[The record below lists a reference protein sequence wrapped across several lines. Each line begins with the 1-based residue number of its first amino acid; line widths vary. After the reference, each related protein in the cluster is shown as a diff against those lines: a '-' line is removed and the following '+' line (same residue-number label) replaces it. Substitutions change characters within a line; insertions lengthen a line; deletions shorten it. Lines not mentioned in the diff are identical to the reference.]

1 MKKLDKFK
9 KVCYLAN
16 QHLKKKKLVVQS
28 FGNVSIRLEK
38 IILIKPSGI
47 NLSTI
52 DYKSIVPVNIVDKKY
67 KGTLKPS
74 SDTPTHI
81 ELYKNYKSIK
91 SVVHTH
97 SPYATS
103 WAQAGLPIP
112 CFGTTHADFWKNEI
126 PITRKLEKKEV
137 KTKSQK
143 KTKFI
148 EEKPVVEDVENIVSD
163 SKEATQ
169 TILELHQGLKD
180 ISGKNSTV
188 LKSTTKLINE
198 TYYSEEMLN
207 MIIGD
212 SWKNADN
219 QTKKKMIDVF
229 EEYIAKNY
237 IKRFSKIKYPQFS
250 NLEEKK
256 VGKYKMIKSNL
267 ILSKDEKVSINYLL
281 SLKNEKWKIF
291 DVLLAGS
298 VSEIATKKSEFK
310 SFIKDGDI
318 NPLIEALSKKNKI
331 LLTK

>member
-1 MKKLDKFK
+1 MNFFFNLKKNQKFFFIIIFFLLILTVVYIFLKEKDKEDLSQVKEVLKTEKDDRPNEPEREKTIDSQKVVKEKLDK
-9 KVCYLAN
+9 
-16 QHLKKKKLVVQS
+16 
-28 FGNVSIRLEK
+28 
-38 IILIKPSGI
+38 
-47 NLSTI
+47 
-52 DYKSIVPVNIVDKKY
+52 D
-67 KGTLKPS
+67 
-74 SDTPTHI
+74 
-81 ELYKNYKSIK
+81 
-91 SVVHTH
+91 
-97 SPYATS
+97 
-103 WAQAGLPIP
+103 
-112 CFGTTHADFWKNEI
+112 
-126 PITRKLEKKEV
+126 EV
-137 KTKSQK
+137 KTKPQR
-143 KTKFI
+143 KTKFLK
-148 EEKPVVEDVENIVSD
+148 EKPAVEDFERIVSEP
-163 SKEATQ
+163 KNATQ

>member
-1 MKKLDKFK
+1 MNFFFNLKTSQKFFFVIIFFLLILTVVYMFLKEKDKEDLSQVK
-9 KVCYLAN
+9 EV
-16 QHLKKKKLVVQS
+16 LKT
-28 FGNVSIRLEK
+28 EK
-38 IILIKPSGI
+38 DDRPNETEREK
-47 NLSTI
+47 TI
-52 DYKSIVPVNIVDKKY
+52 DSQK
-67 KGTLKPS
+67 
-74 SDTPTHI
+74 
-81 ELYKNYKSIK
+81 
-91 SVVHTH
+91 VV
-97 SPYATS
+97 
-103 WAQAGLPIP
+103 
-112 CFGTTHADFWKNEI
+112 KE
-126 PITRKLEKKEV
+126 KLEKKEV

-148 EEKPVVEDVENIVSD
+148 KEKPVVEDVENIVSD

-256 VGKYKMIKSNL
+256 VGKYKMIKMLS
-267 ILSKDEKVSINYLL
+267 IL
-281 SLKNEKWKIF
+281 F
-291 DVLLAGS
+291 AR
-298 VSEIATKKSEFK
+298 F
-310 SFIKDGDI
+310 
-318 NPLIEALSKKNKI
+318 
-331 LLTK
+331 

>member
-1 MKKLDKFK
+1 MNFFF
-9 KVCYLAN
+9 N
-16 QHLKKKKLVVQS
+16 LKKNQKFFFIIIFFLLILTVVYI
-28 FGNVSIRLEK
+28 FLKEK
-38 IILIKPSGI
+38 DKED
-47 NLSTI
+47 LSQVKEVLKTEKDDRPNEPESEKTI
-52 DYKSIVPVNIVDKKY
+52 DSQK
-67 KGTLKPS
+67 
-74 SDTPTHI
+74 
-81 ELYKNYKSIK
+81 
-91 SVVHTH
+91 VVK
-97 SPYATS
+97 
-103 WAQAGLPIP
+103 Q
-112 CFGTTHADFWKNEI
+112 
-126 PITRKLEKKEV
+126 KLEKEEV

-148 EEKPVVEDVENIVSD
+148 KEKPVVEDVENIVSD
-163 SKEATQ
+163 SKEANQ

-188 LKSTTKLINE
+188 LKSTTKLIKE
-198 TYYSEEMLN
+198 TYYTEEMLK
-207 MIIGD
+207 MIIGN

>member
-1 MKKLDKFK
+1 MNFFF
-9 KVCYLAN
+9 N
-16 QHLKKKKLVVQS
+16 LKKNQKFFFIIIFFLLILTVVYI
-28 FGNVSIRLEK
+28 FLKEK
-38 IILIKPSGI
+38 DKED
-47 NLSTI
+47 LSQVKEVLKTEKDDRPNEPESEKTI
-52 DYKSIVPVNIVDKKY
+52 DSQK
-67 KGTLKPS
+67 
-74 SDTPTHI
+74 
-81 ELYKNYKSIK
+81 
-91 SVVHTH
+91 VVK
-97 SPYATS
+97 
-103 WAQAGLPIP
+103 Q
-112 CFGTTHADFWKNEI
+112 
-126 PITRKLEKKEV
+126 KLEKEEV

-148 EEKPVVEDVENIVSD
+148 KEKPVVEDVENIVSD
-163 SKEATQ
+163 SKEANQ

-188 LKSTTKLINE
+188 LKSTTKLIKE
-198 TYYSEEMLN
+198 TYYTEEMLK
-207 MIIGD
+207 MIIGN

-331 LLTK
+331 LLNK

>member
-1 MKKLDKFK
+1 MNFFF
-9 KVCYLAN
+9 N
-16 QHLKKKKLVVQS
+16 LKKNQKFFFIIIFFLLILTVVYIFLKEKDKEDLSQVKEVLKTEKDDRPNEPEREKTIDS
-28 FGNVSIRLEK
+28 QKVVKENLEK
-38 IILIKPSGI
+38 E
-47 NLSTI
+47 
-52 DYKSIVPVNIVDKKY
+52 D
-67 KGTLKPS
+67 
-74 SDTPTHI
+74 
-81 ELYKNYKSIK
+81 
-91 SVVHTH
+91 
-97 SPYATS
+97 
-103 WAQAGLPIP
+103 
-112 CFGTTHADFWKNEI
+112 
-126 PITRKLEKKEV
+126 V

-148 EEKPVVEDVENIVSD
+148 KEKPVVEDVENIVSD

>member
-1 MKKLDKFK
+1 MNFFF
-9 KVCYLAN
+9 N
-16 QHLKKKKLVVQS
+16 LKKNQKFFFIIIFFLLILTVIYMFLKEKDKEDLSQVKEVLKIEKDDSPNEPEREKTVDSQKVVK
-28 FGNVSIRLEK
+28 E
-38 IILIKPSGI
+38 
-47 NLSTI
+47 
-52 DYKSIVPVNIVDKKY
+52 
-67 KGTLKPS
+67 
-74 SDTPTHI
+74 
-81 ELYKNYKSIK
+81 
-91 SVVHTH
+91 
-97 SPYATS
+97 
-103 WAQAGLPIP
+103 
-112 CFGTTHADFWKNEI
+112 
-126 PITRKLEKKEV
+126 KLEKKEV

-163 SKEATQ
+163 PKKATQ

-188 LKSTTKLINE
+188 LKATTKLINE
-198 TYYSEEMLN
+198 TYYTEEMLN

-212 SWKNADN
+212 SWKNVDN

-256 VGKYKMIKSNL
+256 VGKYKMIKSHL
-267 ILSKDEKVSINYLL
+267 ILSDDEKVSINYLL

-331 LLTK
+331 LIN

>member
-1 MKKLDKFK
+1 MNFFF
-9 KVCYLAN
+9 N
-16 QHLKKKKLVVQS
+16 LKKNQKLFFIIIFFLLILTVVYI
-28 FGNVSIRLEK
+28 FLKEK
-38 IILIKPSGI
+38 DKED
-47 NLSTI
+47 LSQVKEVLKTEKDDRPNEPEREKTI
-52 DYKSIVPVNIVDKKY
+52 DSQK
-67 KGTLKPS
+67 
-74 SDTPTHI
+74 
-81 ELYKNYKSIK
+81 
-91 SVVHTH
+91 VV
-97 SPYATS
+97 
-103 WAQAGLPIP
+103 
-112 CFGTTHADFWKNEI
+112 KE
-126 PITRKLEKKEV
+126 KLEKEEV

-143 KTKFI
+143 KNKFI
-148 EEKPVVEDVENIVSD
+148 KEKPVVEDVENIVSD

>member
-1 MKKLDKFK
+1 MNFFF
-9 KVCYLAN
+9 N
-16 QHLKKKKLVVQS
+16 LKKNQKFFFIIIFFLLILTVVYI
-28 FGNVSIRLEK
+28 FLKEK
-38 IILIKPSGI
+38 DKEDLSQVKEVLKTEKDDRPSEPEREK
-47 NLSTI
+47 TI
-52 DYKSIVPVNIVDKKY
+52 DSQK
-67 KGTLKPS
+67 
-74 SDTPTHI
+74 
-81 ELYKNYKSIK
+81 
-91 SVVHTH
+91 VV
-97 SPYATS
+97 
-103 WAQAGLPIP
+103 
-112 CFGTTHADFWKNEI
+112 KE
-126 PITRKLEKKEV
+126 KLEKEEV

-148 EEKPVVEDVENIVSD
+148 KEKPVVEDVENIVSD

-169 TILELHQGLKD
+169 TIFELHQGLKD

-212 SWKNADN
+212 SWKNADD

>member
-1 MKKLDKFK
+1 MNFFF
-9 KVCYLAN
+9 N
-16 QHLKKKKLVVQS
+16 LKKNQKFFFIIIFFLLILTVVYI
-28 FGNVSIRLEK
+28 FLKEK
-38 IILIKPSGI
+38 ED
-47 NLSTI
+47 LSQVKEVLKTEKDDRPNEPEREKTI
-52 DYKSIVPVNIVDKKY
+52 DSQK
-67 KGTLKPS
+67 
-74 SDTPTHI
+74 
-81 ELYKNYKSIK
+81 
-91 SVVHTH
+91 VV
-97 SPYATS
+97 
-103 WAQAGLPIP
+103 
-112 CFGTTHADFWKNEI
+112 KE
-126 PITRKLEKKEV
+126 KLEKEEV

-148 EEKPVVEDVENIVSD
+148 KEKPVVEDVENIVSY

>member
-1 MKKLDKFK
+1 MNFFF
-9 KVCYLAN
+9 N
-16 QHLKKKKLVVQS
+16 LKKNQKFFFIIIFFLLILTVVYI
-28 FGNVSIRLEK
+28 FLKEK
-38 IILIKPSGI
+38 DKED
-47 NLSTI
+47 LSQVKEVLKIEKDDRPNEPEREKTI
-52 DYKSIVPVNIVDKKY
+52 DSQK
-67 KGTLKPS
+67 
-74 SDTPTHI
+74 
-81 ELYKNYKSIK
+81 
-91 SVVHTH
+91 VV
-97 SPYATS
+97 
-103 WAQAGLPIP
+103 
-112 CFGTTHADFWKNEI
+112 KE
-126 PITRKLEKKEV
+126 KLEKEEV

-148 EEKPVVEDVENIVSD
+148 KEKPVVEDVENIVSD

-318 NPLIEALSKKNKI
+318 NPLIEALSKKNNI
-331 LLTK
+331 LIN

>member
-1 MKKLDKFK
+1 MNFFF
-9 KVCYLAN
+9 N
-16 QHLKKKKLVVQS
+16 LKKNQKFFFIIIFFLLILTVVYI
-28 FGNVSIRLEK
+28 FLKEK
-38 IILIKPSGI
+38 DKED
-47 NLSTI
+47 LSQVKEVLKTEKDDRPNEPESEKTI
-52 DYKSIVPVNIVDKKY
+52 DSQK
-67 KGTLKPS
+67 
-74 SDTPTHI
+74 
-81 ELYKNYKSIK
+81 
-91 SVVHTH
+91 VVK
-97 SPYATS
+97 
-103 WAQAGLPIP
+103 Q
-112 CFGTTHADFWKNEI
+112 
-126 PITRKLEKKEV
+126 KLEKEEV

-148 EEKPVVEDVENIVSD
+148 KEKPVVEDVENIVSD

-318 NPLIEALSKKNKI
+318 NPLIEALSKKNKVLI
-331 LLTK
+331 Q

>member
-1 MKKLDKFK
+1 MNFFF
-9 KVCYLAN
+9 N
-16 QHLKKKKLVVQS
+16 LKKNQKFFFIIIFFLLILTVVYI
-28 FGNVSIRLEK
+28 FLKEK
-38 IILIKPSGI
+38 DKED
-47 NLSTI
+47 LSQVKEVLKTEKDDRPNEPESEKTI
-52 DYKSIVPVNIVDKKY
+52 DSQK
-67 KGTLKPS
+67 
-74 SDTPTHI
+74 
-81 ELYKNYKSIK
+81 
-91 SVVHTH
+91 VVK
-97 SPYATS
+97 
-103 WAQAGLPIP
+103 Q
-112 CFGTTHADFWKNEI
+112 
-126 PITRKLEKKEV
+126 KLEKEEV

-148 EEKPVVEDVENIVSD
+148 KEKPVVEDVENIVSD
-163 SKEATQ
+163 SKEANQ

>member
-1 MKKLDKFK
+1 MNFFF
-9 KVCYLAN
+9 N
-16 QHLKKKKLVVQS
+16 LKKNQKFFFIIIFFLLILTVVYI
-28 FGNVSIRLEK
+28 FLKEK
-38 IILIKPSGI
+38 DKED
-47 NLSTI
+47 LSQVKEVLKTEKDDRPNEPESEKTI
-52 DYKSIVPVNIVDKKY
+52 DSQK
-67 KGTLKPS
+67 
-74 SDTPTHI
+74 
-81 ELYKNYKSIK
+81 
-91 SVVHTH
+91 VVK
-97 SPYATS
+97 
-103 WAQAGLPIP
+103 Q
-112 CFGTTHADFWKNEI
+112 
-126 PITRKLEKKEV
+126 KLEKEEV

-148 EEKPVVEDVENIVSD
+148 KEKPVVEDVENIVSD

>member
-1 MKKLDKFK
+1 MNFFF
-9 KVCYLAN
+9 N
-16 QHLKKKKLVVQS
+16 LKKNQKLFFIIIFFLLILTVVYI
-28 FGNVSIRLEK
+28 FLKEK
-38 IILIKPSGI
+38 DKED
-47 NLSTI
+47 LSQVKEVLKTEKDDRPNEPEREKTI
-52 DYKSIVPVNIVDKKY
+52 DSQK
-67 KGTLKPS
+67 
-74 SDTPTHI
+74 
-81 ELYKNYKSIK
+81 
-91 SVVHTH
+91 VV
-97 SPYATS
+97 
-103 WAQAGLPIP
+103 
-112 CFGTTHADFWKNEI
+112 KE
-126 PITRKLEKKEV
+126 KLEKEEV

-148 EEKPVVEDVENIVSD
+148 KEKPVVEDVENIVSD

-267 ILSKDEKVSINYLL
+267 ILSIDERVSINYLL

-318 NPLIEALSKKNKI
+318 DPLIEALSKKNKVLI
-331 LLTK
+331 Q

>member
-1 MKKLDKFK
+1 MNFFF
-9 KVCYLAN
+9 N
-16 QHLKKKKLVVQS
+16 LKKNQKFFFVIIFFLLILTVVYI
-28 FGNVSIRLEK
+28 FLKEK
-38 IILIKPSGI
+38 DKED
-47 NLSTI
+47 LSQVKEVLKTEKDDRPNEPESEKTI
-52 DYKSIVPVNIVDKKY
+52 DSQK
-67 KGTLKPS
+67 
-74 SDTPTHI
+74 
-81 ELYKNYKSIK
+81 
-91 SVVHTH
+91 VVK
-97 SPYATS
+97 
-103 WAQAGLPIP
+103 Q
-112 CFGTTHADFWKNEI
+112 
-126 PITRKLEKKEV
+126 KLEKEEV

-148 EEKPVVEDVENIVSD
+148 KEKPVVEDVENIVSD
-163 SKEATQ
+163 SKEANQ

-188 LKSTTKLINE
+188 LKSTTKLIKE
-198 TYYSEEMLN
+198 TYYTEEMLK
-207 MIIGD
+207 MIIGN

-281 SLKNEKWKIF
+281 SLKDEKWKIF

-318 NPLIEALSKKNKI
+318 NPLIEALSKKNNI
-331 LLTK
+331 LIN

>member
-1 MKKLDKFK
+1 MNFFF
-9 KVCYLAN
+9 N
-16 QHLKKKKLVVQS
+16 LKKNQKFFFIIIFFLLILTVVYI
-28 FGNVSIRLEK
+28 FLKEK
-38 IILIKPSGI
+38 DKED
-47 NLSTI
+47 LSQVKEVLKNEKDDRPNEPEREKTI
-52 DYKSIVPVNIVDKKY
+52 DSQK
-67 KGTLKPS
+67 
-74 SDTPTHI
+74 
-81 ELYKNYKSIK
+81 
-91 SVVHTH
+91 VV
-97 SPYATS
+97 
-103 WAQAGLPIP
+103 
-112 CFGTTHADFWKNEI
+112 KE
-126 PITRKLEKKEV
+126 KLEKEEV

-148 EEKPVVEDVENIVSD
+148 KEKPVVENVENIVSD

-180 ISGKNSTV
+180 INGKNSTV

-237 IKRFSKIKYPQFS
+237 IKRFSKIKYPKFS

>member
-1 MKKLDKFK
+1 MNFFF
-9 KVCYLAN
+9 N
-16 QHLKKKKLVVQS
+16 LKKNQK
-28 FGNVSIRLEK
+28 FFF
-38 IILIKPSGI
+38 IILFFLLILTVVYIFLKEKDKED
-47 NLSTI
+47 LSQVKEVLKTEKDDRPNEPEREKTI
-52 DYKSIVPVNIVDKKY
+52 DSQK
-67 KGTLKPS
+67 
-74 SDTPTHI
+74 
-81 ELYKNYKSIK
+81 
-91 SVVHTH
+91 VV
-97 SPYATS
+97 
-103 WAQAGLPIP
+103 
-112 CFGTTHADFWKNEI
+112 KE
-126 PITRKLEKKEV
+126 KLEKEEV

-143 KTKFI
+143 KNKFI
-148 EEKPVVEDVENIVSD
+148 KEKPVVEDVENIVSD

-237 IKRFSKIKYPQFS
+237 IKRISKIKYPQFS

>member
-1 MKKLDKFK
+1 MNFFF
-9 KVCYLAN
+9 N
-16 QHLKKKKLVVQS
+16 LKKNQKFFFIIIFFLLILTVVYIFLKEKDKEDLSQVKEVLKTEKDDRP
-28 FGNVSIRLEK
+28 NEPEREK
-38 IILIKPSGI
+38 IIDSQK
-47 NLSTI
+47 
-52 DYKSIVPVNIVDKKY
+52 
-67 KGTLKPS
+67 
-74 SDTPTHI
+74 
-81 ELYKNYKSIK
+81 
-91 SVVHTH
+91 VVK
-97 SPYATS
+97 
-103 WAQAGLPIP
+103 Q
-112 CFGTTHADFWKNEI
+112 
-126 PITRKLEKKEV
+126 KLEKEEV

-148 EEKPVVEDVENIVSD
+148 KEKPVVEDVENIVSD

-188 LKSTTKLINE
+188 LKSTTKLIKE
-198 TYYSEEMLN
+198 TYYTEEMLN
-207 MIIGD
+207 MIIGN

>member
-1 MKKLDKFK
+1 MNFFF
-9 KVCYLAN
+9 N
-16 QHLKKKKLVVQS
+16 LKKNQKFFFIIIFFLLILTVVYI
-28 FGNVSIRLEK
+28 FLKEK
-38 IILIKPSGI
+38 DKED
-47 NLSTI
+47 LSQVKEVLKTEKDDRPNETEREKTI
-52 DYKSIVPVNIVDKKY
+52 DSQK
-67 KGTLKPS
+67 
-74 SDTPTHI
+74 
-81 ELYKNYKSIK
+81 
-91 SVVHTH
+91 VV
-97 SPYATS
+97 
-103 WAQAGLPIP
+103 
-112 CFGTTHADFWKNEI
+112 KE
-126 PITRKLEKKEV
+126 KLEKEEV

-148 EEKPVVEDVENIVSD
+148 KEKPVVEDVENIVSD

-281 SLKNEKWKIF
+281 SLKNETWKIF

>member
-1 MKKLDKFK
+1 MNFFF
-9 KVCYLAN
+9 N
-16 QHLKKKKLVVQS
+16 LKKNQKFFFIIIFFLLILTVIYMFLK
-28 FGNVSIRLEK
+28 EK
-38 IILIKPSGI
+38 DKED
-47 NLSTI
+47 LSQVKEVLKTEKDDRPNEPEREKTI
-52 DYKSIVPVNIVDKKY
+52 DSQK
-67 KGTLKPS
+67 
-74 SDTPTHI
+74 
-81 ELYKNYKSIK
+81 
-91 SVVHTH
+91 VV
-97 SPYATS
+97 
-103 WAQAGLPIP
+103 
-112 CFGTTHADFWKNEI
+112 KE
-126 PITRKLEKKEV
+126 KLEKEEV

-148 EEKPVVEDVENIVSD
+148 KEKPVVEDVENIVSD
-163 SKEATQ
+163 SKEANQ

-188 LKSTTKLINE
+188 LKSTTKLIKE
-198 TYYSEEMLN
+198 TYYTEEMLK
-207 MIIGD
+207 MIIGN

-256 VGKYKMIKSNL
+256 VGKYKMIKSHL
-267 ILSKDEKVSINYLL
+267 ILSEDEKVSINYLL

>member
-1 MKKLDKFK
+1 MNFFF
-9 KVCYLAN
+9 N
-16 QHLKKKKLVVQS
+16 LKKNQKFFFIIIFFLLILTVIYMSLK
-28 FGNVSIRLEK
+28 EK
-38 IILIKPSGI
+38 DKED
-47 NLSTI
+47 LSQVKEVLKTEKDDRPNEPEREKTI
-52 DYKSIVPVNIVDKKY
+52 DSQK
-67 KGTLKPS
+67 
-74 SDTPTHI
+74 
-81 ELYKNYKSIK
+81 
-91 SVVHTH
+91 VV
-97 SPYATS
+97 
-103 WAQAGLPIP
+103 
-112 CFGTTHADFWKNEI
+112 KE
-126 PITRKLEKKEV
+126 KLEKEEV

-163 SKEATQ
+163 SKEANQ

-188 LKSTTKLINE
+188 LKSTTKLIKE
-198 TYYSEEMLN
+198 TYYTEEMLK
-207 MIIGD
+207 MIIGN

-256 VGKYKMIKSNL
+256 VGKYKMIKSHL
-267 ILSKDEKVSINYLL
+267 ILSDDEKVSINYLL

-318 NPLIEALSKKNKI
+318 NPLIEALSKKNNI
-331 LLTK
+331 LIN

>member
-1 MKKLDKFK
+1 MNFFF
-9 KVCYLAN
+9 N
-16 QHLKKKKLVVQS
+16 LKKNQKLFFIIIFFLLILTVVYI
-28 FGNVSIRLEK
+28 FLKEK
-38 IILIKPSGI
+38 DKED
-47 NLSTI
+47 LSQVKEVLKTEKDDRPNEPEREKTI
-52 DYKSIVPVNIVDKKY
+52 DSQK
-67 KGTLKPS
+67 
-74 SDTPTHI
+74 
-81 ELYKNYKSIK
+81 
-91 SVVHTH
+91 VV
-97 SPYATS
+97 
-103 WAQAGLPIP
+103 
-112 CFGTTHADFWKNEI
+112 KE
-126 PITRKLEKKEV
+126 KLEKEEV

-148 EEKPVVEDVENIVSD
+148 KEKPVVEDVENIVSD

-331 LLTK
+331 LIN

>member
-1 MKKLDKFK
+1 MNFFF
-9 KVCYLAN
+9 N
-16 QHLKKKKLVVQS
+16 LKKNQKFFFIIIFFLLILTVVYI
-28 FGNVSIRLEK
+28 FLKEK
-38 IILIKPSGI
+38 DKED
-47 NLSTI
+47 LSQVKEVLKTEKDDRPNEPEREKTI
-52 DYKSIVPVNIVDKKY
+52 DSQK
-67 KGTLKPS
+67 
-74 SDTPTHI
+74 
-81 ELYKNYKSIK
+81 
-91 SVVHTH
+91 VV
-97 SPYATS
+97 
-103 WAQAGLPIP
+103 
-112 CFGTTHADFWKNEI
+112 KE
-126 PITRKLEKKEV
+126 KLEKEEV

-148 EEKPVVEDVENIVSD
+148 KEKPVVEDVENIVSY

>member
-1 MKKLDKFK
+1 MNFFF
-9 KVCYLAN
+9 N
-16 QHLKKKKLVVQS
+16 LKKNQKFFFIIIFFLLILTVVYI
-28 FGNVSIRLEK
+28 FLKEK
-38 IILIKPSGI
+38 DKED
-47 NLSTI
+47 LSQVKEVLKTEKDDRPNEPEREKTI
-52 DYKSIVPVNIVDKKY
+52 DSQK
-67 KGTLKPS
+67 
-74 SDTPTHI
+74 
-81 ELYKNYKSIK
+81 
-91 SVVHTH
+91 VV
-97 SPYATS
+97 
-103 WAQAGLPIP
+103 
-112 CFGTTHADFWKNEI
+112 KE
-126 PITRKLEKKEV
+126 KLEKEEV

-148 EEKPVVEDVENIVSD
+148 KEKPVVEDVENIVSD
-163 SKEATQ
+163 SKEANQ

-188 LKSTTKLINE
+188 LKSTTKLIKE
-198 TYYSEEMLN
+198 TYYTEEMLN

-318 NPLIEALSKKNKI
+318 NPLIEALSKKNKT

>member
-1 MKKLDKFK
+1 MKEKDKEDLSQVK
-9 KVCYLAN
+9 EV
-16 QHLKKKKLVVQS
+16 LKT
-28 FGNVSIRLEK
+28 EK
-38 IILIKPSGI
+38 DDRPNETEREK
-47 NLSTI
+47 TI
-52 DYKSIVPVNIVDKKY
+52 DSQK
-67 KGTLKPS
+67 
-74 SDTPTHI
+74 
-81 ELYKNYKSIK
+81 
-91 SVVHTH
+91 VV
-97 SPYATS
+97 
-103 WAQAGLPIP
+103 
-112 CFGTTHADFWKNEI
+112 KE
-126 PITRKLEKKEV
+126 KLEKEEV

-148 EEKPVVEDVENIVSD
+148 KEKPVVEDVENIVSD

>member
-1 MKKLDKFK
+1 MNFFF
-9 KVCYLAN
+9 N
-16 QHLKKKKLVVQS
+16 LKKNQKFFFIIIFFLLILTVVYI
-28 FGNVSIRLEK
+28 FLKEK
-38 IILIKPSGI
+38 EDLSQVKEVLKTEKDDRPSEPEREK
-47 NLSTI
+47 TI
-52 DYKSIVPVNIVDKKY
+52 DSQK
-67 KGTLKPS
+67 
-74 SDTPTHI
+74 
-81 ELYKNYKSIK
+81 
-91 SVVHTH
+91 VV
-97 SPYATS
+97 
-103 WAQAGLPIP
+103 
-112 CFGTTHADFWKNEI
+112 KE
-126 PITRKLEKKEV
+126 KLEKEEV

-148 EEKPVVEDVENIVSD
+148 KEKPVVEDVENIVSD

-212 SWKNADN
+212 SWKNVDN

-237 IKRFSKIKYPQFS
+237 IKRFSKIKYPKFS

>member
-1 MKKLDKFK
+1 MNFFF
-9 KVCYLAN
+9 N
-16 QHLKKKKLVVQS
+16 LKKNQKFFFIIIFFLLILTVVYI
-28 FGNVSIRLEK
+28 FLKEK
-38 IILIKPSGI
+38 DKED
-47 NLSTI
+47 LSQVKEVLKTEKDDRPNEPEREKTI
-52 DYKSIVPVNIVDKKY
+52 DSQK
-67 KGTLKPS
+67 
-74 SDTPTHI
+74 
-81 ELYKNYKSIK
+81 
-91 SVVHTH
+91 VV
-97 SPYATS
+97 
-103 WAQAGLPIP
+103 
-112 CFGTTHADFWKNEI
+112 KE
-126 PITRKLEKKEV
+126 KLEKEEV

-163 SKEATQ
+163 PKKATQ

-188 LKSTTKLINE
+188 LKATTKLINE

-267 ILSKDEKVSINYLL
+267 ILSKDERVSINYLL

-331 LLTK
+331 LIN

>member
-1 MKKLDKFK
+1 MNFFF
-9 KVCYLAN
+9 N
-16 QHLKKKKLVVQS
+16 LKKNQKFFFIIIFFLLILTVVYI
-28 FGNVSIRLEK
+28 FLKEK
-38 IILIKPSGI
+38 DKED
-47 NLSTI
+47 LSQVKEVLKTEKDDRPNEPESEKTI
-52 DYKSIVPVNIVDKKY
+52 DSQK
-67 KGTLKPS
+67 
-74 SDTPTHI
+74 
-81 ELYKNYKSIK
+81 
-91 SVVHTH
+91 VVK
-97 SPYATS
+97 
-103 WAQAGLPIP
+103 Q
-112 CFGTTHADFWKNEI
+112 
-126 PITRKLEKKEV
+126 KLEKEEV

-148 EEKPVVEDVENIVSD
+148 KEKPVVEDVENIVSD
-163 SKEATQ
+163 SKEANQ

-188 LKSTTKLINE
+188 LKSTTKLIKE
-198 TYYSEEMLN
+198 TYYTEEMLK
-207 MIIGD
+207 MIIGN

-318 NPLIEALSKKNKI
+318 NPLIEALSKKNKT

>member
-1 MKKLDKFK
+1 MNFFF
-9 KVCYLAN
+9 N
-16 QHLKKKKLVVQS
+16 LKKNQKFFFIIIFFLLILTVVYIFLKEKDKEDLSQVKEVLKTEKDDRPNEPEREKTIDS
-28 FGNVSIRLEK
+28 QKVVKENLEK
-38 IILIKPSGI
+38 E
-47 NLSTI
+47 
-52 DYKSIVPVNIVDKKY
+52 D
-67 KGTLKPS
+67 
-74 SDTPTHI
+74 
-81 ELYKNYKSIK
+81 
-91 SVVHTH
+91 
-97 SPYATS
+97 
-103 WAQAGLPIP
+103 
-112 CFGTTHADFWKNEI
+112 
-126 PITRKLEKKEV
+126 V

-148 EEKPVVEDVENIVSD
+148 KEKPVVEDVENIVSD
-163 SKEATQ
+163 TKEATQ

>member
-1 MKKLDKFK
+1 MNFFF
-9 KVCYLAN
+9 N
-16 QHLKKKKLVVQS
+16 LKKNQKFFFIIIFFLLILTVVYI
-28 FGNVSIRLEK
+28 FLKEK
-38 IILIKPSGI
+38 DKED
-47 NLSTI
+47 LSQVKEVLKIEKDDSPNEPEREKT
-52 DYKSIVPVNIVDKKY
+52 VDSQK
-67 KGTLKPS
+67 
-74 SDTPTHI
+74 
-81 ELYKNYKSIK
+81 
-91 SVVHTH
+91 VV
-97 SPYATS
+97 
-103 WAQAGLPIP
+103 
-112 CFGTTHADFWKNEI
+112 KE
-126 PITRKLEKKEV
+126 KLEKKEV

-163 SKEATQ
+163 TKEATQ

-256 VGKYKMIKSNL
+256 VGKYKMIKSHL
-267 ILSKDEKVSINYLL
+267 ILSEDEKVSINYLL

>member
-1 MKKLDKFK
+1 MNFFF
-9 KVCYLAN
+9 N
-16 QHLKKKKLVVQS
+16 LKKNQKFFFIIIFFLLILTVIYMSLK
-28 FGNVSIRLEK
+28 EK
-38 IILIKPSGI
+38 DKED
-47 NLSTI
+47 LSQVKEVLKTEKDDRPNEPESEKTI
-52 DYKSIVPVNIVDKKY
+52 DSQK
-67 KGTLKPS
+67 
-74 SDTPTHI
+74 
-81 ELYKNYKSIK
+81 
-91 SVVHTH
+91 VVK
-97 SPYATS
+97 
-103 WAQAGLPIP
+103 Q
-112 CFGTTHADFWKNEI
+112 
-126 PITRKLEKKEV
+126 KLEKEEV

-148 EEKPVVEDVENIVSD
+148 KEKPVVDDVENIVSD
-163 SKEATQ
+163 SKEANQ

-188 LKSTTKLINE
+188 LKSTTKLIKE
-198 TYYSEEMLN
+198 TYYTEEMLN

-212 SWKNADN
+212 SWKNVDN

-318 NPLIEALSKKNKI
+318 NPLIEALSKKNKT

>member
-1 MKKLDKFK
+1 MNFFF
-9 KVCYLAN
+9 N
-16 QHLKKKKLVVQS
+16 LKKNQKFFFIIIFFLLILTVVYI
-28 FGNVSIRLEK
+28 FLKEK
-38 IILIKPSGI
+38 DKEDLSQVKEVLKNEKDDRPSEPEREK
-47 NLSTI
+47 TI
-52 DYKSIVPVNIVDKKY
+52 DSQK
-67 KGTLKPS
+67 
-74 SDTPTHI
+74 
-81 ELYKNYKSIK
+81 
-91 SVVHTH
+91 VV
-97 SPYATS
+97 
-103 WAQAGLPIP
+103 
-112 CFGTTHADFWKNEI
+112 KE
-126 PITRKLEKKEV
+126 KLEKEEV

-148 EEKPVVEDVENIVSD
+148 KEKPVVEDVENIVSD

-318 NPLIEALSKKNKI
+318 YPLIEALSKKNKI